1 MPVQEYYLTKYQK
14 FVVENINIS
23 NIFPMIDHVTCNLL
37 YFHIS
42 NDYRNFSQYNINH
55 NLFHCK
61 FNCIAIKLKR

>member
-23 NIFPMIDHVTCNLL
+23 NIFPMIDDVTCNLL

-42 NDYRNFSQYNINH
+42 NDYRNFSQH
-55 NLFHCK
+55 NKPQFISL
-61 FNCIAIKLKR
+61 

>member
-42 NDYRNFSQYNINH
+42 NDYRNFSQYNKPQFIS
-55 NLFHCK
+55 L
-61 FNCIAIKLKR
+61 

>member
-23 NIFPMIDHVTCNLL
+23 NIFPMIDHITCNLL

-42 NDYRNFSQYNINH
+42 NDYRNFSQYN
-55 NLFHCK
+55 K
-61 FNCIAIKLKR
+61 P

>member
-42 NDYRNFSQYNINH
+42 NDYRNFSQYNKSQFIS
-55 NLFHCK
+55 L
-61 FNCIAIKLKR
+61 

>member
-37 YFHIS
+37 HFHIS
-42 NDYRNFSQYNINH
+42 NDYRNFSQYN
-55 NLFHCK
+55 K
-61 FNCIAIKLKR
+61 Q